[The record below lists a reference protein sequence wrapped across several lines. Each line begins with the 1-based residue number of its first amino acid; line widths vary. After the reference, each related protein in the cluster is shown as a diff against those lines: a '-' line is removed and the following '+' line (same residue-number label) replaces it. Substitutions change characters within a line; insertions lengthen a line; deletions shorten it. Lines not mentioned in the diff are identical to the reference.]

1 MKIGI
6 LITAYN
12 CDKYIKDCLQP
23 WINLRESHNIII
35 SANSGMFK
43 PYKDFGFE
51 EKNDYTLNV
60 LNDSKL
66 DFLVTTSGNNLLDED
81 SSRNV
86 CLDYLKKQNVDLVW
100 VVDGDEIYTE
110 RQILDIIDFIK
121 NDKNHSSY
129 FIQFKNYTLKYP
141 FFTKGFSRETIY
153 RTDVEGGVSHFHFDV
168 FITYNSGKTNN
179 DLNNGIHIS
188 KDIAYVEHYS
198 WLSDDSR
205 SYEKITYQ
213 ENRFSGPE
221 GKRCAFK
228 VIDGKLGFNEEFW
241 KNRNLNVPI
250 LNVDNNPYTYDFEI
264 TYHQDENTIYVDWI
278 TKEMNIDIKIF
289 SLKNKER
296 LSKFKMKVLPGVRYY
311 IVPPEWLITDKNFEG
326 FNIEVWENDNI
337 IHKEDILL
345 KTHF

>member
-1 MKIGI
+1 MKIG
-6 LITAYN
+6 LLVTAYN
-12 CDKYIKDCLQP
+12 CEKYIKDCLQP
-23 WINLRESHNIII
+23 WLNLRDTHNIII

-51 EKNDYTLNV
+51 EKNDVTLKI

-66 DFLVTTSGNNLLDED
+66 DFLITTSGNNLLDED
-81 SSRNV
+81 SSRNT
-86 CLDYLKKQNVDLVW
+86 CLDYLNKQNVDLVW

-121 NDKNHSSY
+121 ENENYNSY
-129 FIQFKNYTLKYP
+129 FVQFKNYTLKYP
-141 FFTKGFSRETIY
+141 YFTKGFARETIY
-153 RTDVEGGVSHFHFDV
+153 KTNVGGGISHFHFDV
-168 FITYNSGKTNN
+168 YITYNNGKTNH
-179 DLNNGIHIS
+179 DLNKGIYIP

-221 GKRCAFK
+221 GKRCAFTI
-228 VIDGKLGFNEEFW
+228 IDDKLAFNKEFW
-241 KNRNLNVPI
+241 ENRNLNVPN
-250 LNVDNNPYTYDFEI
+250 LNVLHTPYSYDFELS
-264 TYHQDENTIYVDWI
+264 YHQNENTLYIDWI
-278 TKEMNIDIKIF
+278 TREMNIVIKIF
-289 SLKNKER
+289 NINNKEK
-296 LSKFKMKVLPGVRYY
+296 LSKYSMNLIQGIKYY
-311 IVPPEWLITDKNFEG
+311 VVPPEWLINDVNFEG